1 MITKPFR
8 STRIAIIGA
17 GNVGATCA
25 YTLLLR
31 GLAEEIV
38 LVDAN
43 KDKAKGEAMDLDH
56 AIPFTLPTRIW
67 AGDYA
72 DCAGAAVTI
81 ITAGGAQLKPGQT
94 RLDLIKATTEIFREI
109 VPKVVHANPDGILLI
124 ASNPVDAMTYA
135 AWKLSGLPS
144 QRVIGSGTILDTAR
158 FRYLLSQHFGVD
170 SRSVHAF
177 IIGEHGDSE
186 VPVWSLANIAG
197 MQLADFCAARGLSYD
212 QSAMDDIYRQTRD
225 AGYSVVKLK
234 GATYYAIGAGLTEI
248 VEAILRNQSTVLTVS
263 SLVNDYCNIND
274 ICLSLPTTLNQSG
287 VEWVLPIALNQQETK
302 AMYRSAE
309 VLKSAIETLKLN

>member
-1 MITKPFR
+1 MTPLH
-8 STRIAIIGA
+8 STRIAIVGA

-56 AIPFTLPTRIW
+56 SIPFTLPTRVW
-67 AGDYA
+67 AGEYA

-94 RLDLIKATTEIFREI
+94 RLDLLKATTEIFREI
-109 VPKVVHANPDGILLI
+109 VPKIVRANPDGILLI

-135 AWKLSGLPS
+135 AWKISGLPS

-158 FRYLLSQHFGVD
+158 LRYLLSQHFGVD

-197 MQLADFCAARGLSYD
+197 MRLADFCAARGLAYD
-212 QSAMDDIYRQTRD
+212 QAVMDDIYRQTRD

-234 GATYYAIGAGLTEI
+234 GAPFYAIGAGLTEI

-263 SLVNDYCNIND
+263 SLVNNYCGIRNIS
-274 ICLSLPTTLNQSG
+274 LSLPTALNQSG
-287 VEWVLPIALNQQETK
+287 VEWVLPMTLNQQETE
-302 AMYRSAE
+302 AMCRSAE
-309 VLKSAIETLKLN
+309 VLRTAIEPLKL

>member
-1 MITKPFR
+1 MTPPYR

-38 LVDAN
+38 LVDTN

-56 AIPFTLPTRIW
+56 AIPFTLPTRVW

-72 DCAGAAVTI
+72 DCASAAVTI
-81 ITAGGAQLKPGQT
+81 ITAGGAQLKLGQT
-94 RLDLIKATTEIFREI
+94 RLDLIKATTKIFREI
-109 VPKVVHANPDGILLI
+109 VPKVVRANPDGILLI

-177 IIGEHGDSE
+177 IVGEHGDSE

-197 MQLADFCAARGLSYD
+197 MRLTDFCAVRGIAYD
-212 QSAMDDIYRQTRD
+212 QSVMDNIYRQTRD
-225 AGYSVVKLK
+225 AGYSVVNLK
-234 GATYYAIGAGLTEI
+234 GATYYAIAAGLAEI

-263 SLVNDYCNIND
+263 SLVNNYCGIND
-274 ICLSLPTTLNQSG
+274 ISMSLPTALNQSG
-287 VEWVLPIALNQQETK
+287 VEWVLPMALNQQETK
-302 AMYRSAE
+302 AMCRSAE
-309 VLKSAIETLKLN
+309 VLKSAIEPLKLN

>member
-1 MITKPFR
+1 MMTPFH

-43 KDKAKGEAMDLDH
+43 QDKAKGEAMDLDH
-56 AIPFTLPTRIW
+56 AIPFTLPTRVW

-81 ITAGGAQLKPGQT
+81 ITAGGAQIKPGET
-94 RLDLIKATTEIFREI
+94 RLDLIKSTTEIFREI

-124 ASNPVDAMTYA
+124 ASNPVDVMTYA
-135 AWKLSGLPS
+135 ALKFSGLPP

-158 FRYLLSQHFGVD
+158 FRYLLSQYFGVD
-170 SRSVHAF
+170 ARSVHAF

-186 VPVWSLANIAG
+186 LPVWSLANIAG
-197 MQLADFCAARGLSYD
+197 MQLVDFCAARGLAYD
-212 QSAMDDIYRQTRD
+212 QPVMDDIYRKTRD
-225 AGYSVVKLK
+225 AGYSVVRLK
-234 GATYYAIGAGLTEI
+234 GATFYAIGAGLTEI

-263 SLVNDYCNIND
+263 SLVNNYCGIND
-274 ICLSLPTTLNQSG
+274 ICLSLPTALNQSG
-287 VEWVLPIALNQQETK
+287 VEWVLPMALNQQETE
-302 AMYRSAE
+302 AMCRSAE
-309 VLKSAIETLKLN
+309 VLRTVIEPLNLK